1 MFYFLI
7 AYPKAEAN
15 SHLIISISS
24 KGTFGEY
31 YKPILIKSLFVI
43 VGMVLNKIW
52 QKTDLF

>member
-31 YKPILIKSLFVI
+31 YKPILIKSLFVV